1 MGFSINDFAARLNAS
16 HGINHGNHFDVRIY
30 PSWDESSTSGYKF
43 KELLGHLM
51 HENDKDSSKWTDTFE
66 MSWYDNV
73 RFFCRSASIPT
84 KDISTSDW
92 SAYGPMGKFP
102 YESSHGDLE
111 LEILITNNK
120 MFERKFFESW
130 LNMIEHSDNHTIG
143 WHANYTSNIEVHIL
157 TNAQNVGYTGATHT
171 DLGNNRT
178 RSTPDDH
185 DGYRIG
191 TINVKDAF
199 PISLSEIALNY
210 DNEGLQTFSTTITY
224 DQYAFKGAPSM

>member
-1 MGFSINDFAARLNAS
+1 
-16 HGINHGNHFDVRIY
+16 
-30 PSWDESSTSGYKF
+30 
-43 KELLGHLM
+43 
-51 HENDKDSSKWTDTFE
+51 
-66 MSWYDNV
+66 
-73 RFFCRSASIPT
+73 
-84 KDISTSDW
+84 
-92 SAYGPMGKFP
+92 MGKFP

-157 TNAQNVGYTGATHT
+157 TNAQNVGYTEATHT

-185 DGYRIG
+185 GGYRIG